1 MIKMLVGAK
10 ANIQSRN
17 SDTGYVPL
25 HDAAFSGSFEAVKQ
39 LLELNAPH
47 LPRTV
52 TGKTPLRLAME
63 NGYTEIVN
71 YLGKIQTIHLTLIRY
86 LYAYLA

>member
-17 SDTGYVPL
+17 SGTGYVPL

-52 TGKTPLRLAME
+52 MGLTPLRLAKD

-71 YLGKIQTIHLTLIRY
+71 YLGKL
-86 LYAYLA
+86 